1 MNQHPA
7 AISPISHRIRIASMS
22 AVITALCAIST
33 PYALAA
39 DKKAP
44 PPKPA
49 AEYPANDAHTDDHV
63 TIAIDPCEAEKD
75 CSFFRL
81 PYVAHSMLPVRIII
95 TNDSDTAL
103 SLDDVRM
110 QFISADNDKLPAA
123 NLDDLNRRMFTFRSA
138 QPTTIPGIPIAI
150 HHPPAIDKKIIQDDQ
165 DFSFQTTTV
174 APHSTL
180 AGYLFYDIK
189 QFDQTDTDPLKGAQI
204 YIKMIRTADKKREL
218 FAFTIPFNKWL
229 AAQSKPAPPTQ
240 ASKP

>member
-7 AISPISHRIRIASMS
+7 VISPISRFS
-22 AVITALCAIST
+22 AALTILAALST
-33 PYALAA
+33 PLAHAA
-39 DKKAP
+39 DKKNPLPA
-44 PPKPA
+44 KPA
-49 AEYPANDAHTDDHV
+49 SEYPANDAHPNDHV
-63 TIAIDPCEAEKD
+63 TIAIDPCESQKD

-81 PYVAHSMLPVRIII
+81 PYVSHSMLPVRIII
-95 TNDSDTAL
+95 TNDSDVAL

-165 DFSFQTTTV
+165 DFAFQSTTV
-174 APHSTL
+174 NPHSTL

-189 QFDQTDTDPLKGAQI
+189 QFDQTDTDPLKGAEI
-204 YIKMIRTADKKREL
+204 YIKMIRTADDKKREL

-229 AAQSKPAPPTQ
+229 ATQSKSASTPPA
-240 ASKP
+240 KP